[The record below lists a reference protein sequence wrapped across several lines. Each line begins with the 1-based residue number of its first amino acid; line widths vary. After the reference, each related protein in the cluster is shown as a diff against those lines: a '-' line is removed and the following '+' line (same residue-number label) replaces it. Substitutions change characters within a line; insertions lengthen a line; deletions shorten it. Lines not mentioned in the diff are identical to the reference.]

1 VSERLW
7 GSRALRVAGLS
18 AIFLVGVVAALLLL
32 RGPTSPG
39 RTASENHVA
48 VGSEGG
54 RLTPSYLVV
63 RPVGA
68 HFGDTLT
75 ADAEIV
81 LDHVDPSTVRIRP
94 RFTPYSVVRSSREQH
109 ASGGRTA
116 LRLHWSL
123 QCLRVRCLAANGR
136 DRVFD
141 FGLTADAPGIPLPL
155 VEQFPPLLVTS
166 RLALPGTGWQMG
178 GLEQDASAAPS
189 SVGLTLSSVLA
200 VGLLGT
206 AALVLLAPRLR
217 LRGASHAPAAEERA
231 DALQEAIR
239 RVDEVVV
246 AVSWERQRGALD
258 NLARVLE
265 GADAGLA
272 REFRALAWQEAQP
285 DDVVVAELLERA
297 RRLRR

>member
-1 VSERLW
+1 VH
-7 GSRALRVAGLS
+7 VAGLS

-32 RGPTSPG
+32 RAPTSPG
-39 RTASENHVA
+39 HTASEHPAAVA
-48 VGSEGG
+48 SGAG
-54 RLTPSYLVV
+54 RLTPSYLVL

-68 HFGDTLT
+68 HFGETLT

-81 LDHVDPSTVRIRP
+81 LDDVDPSTVRIRP
-94 RFTPYSVVRSSREQH
+94 RFAPYSIVGSSREQH
-109 ASGGRTA
+109 ASGGLTS

-123 QCLRVRCLAANGR
+123 QCLRVRCLTSNGR
-136 DRVFD
+136 DRVFN
-141 FGLTADAPGIPLPL
+141 FGLTADAPGVPLPV
-155 VEQFPPLLVTS
+155 VEEFPPLLVTS
-166 RLALPGTGWQMG
+166 RLALPGTGWQTG
-178 GLEQDASAAPS
+178 VLAQDASAAPS

-217 LRGASHAPAAEERA
+217 LRGASHTPAAEEPA

-239 RVDEVVV
+239 RVDDVVV

-258 NLARVLE
+258 NLARVLD

-285 DDVVVAELLERA
+285 DDVVVADLLERA